1 MSGVVAGL
9 IGSVKAAAVT
19 PTNLVLNPSFTDE
32 SIAGWSGSG
41 DVYRFRTTSL
51 FRTAPASLQF
61 FGVEDLPNVSYSR
74 GSVLTVGQTYS
85 LSLYLYAFGT
95 QSYTIKLY
103 AGTTV
108 TTLTT
113 SLTTANNWHNFKIEN
128 VACVGNTNLR
138 VEINCDYEAWLD
150 DISVVQGATALV
162 L

>member
-9 IGSVKAAAVT
+9 IGSVKAAAAT
-19 PTNLVLNPSFTDE
+19 PTNLVLNPSFTDD
-32 SIAGWSGSG
+32 STAGWSAVG
-41 DVYRFRTTSL
+41 DNYFSRRTTT
-51 FRTAPASLQF
+51 FRTAPASLSYDNSD
-61 FGVEDLPNVSYSR
+61 GEPTVSYTR
-74 GSVLTVGQTYS
+74 ESVLTVGQRYS
-85 LSLYLYAFGT
+85 LSLYLLNVNG

-113 SLTTANNWHNFKIEN
+113 SSTTPNTWVNFKIEN
-128 VACVGNTNLR
+128 VLCAGNTTLQ
-138 VEINCDYEAWLD
+138 VEVSCVAFGFID